1 MVIVVAILAARVPF
15 SSETLRRRVIEGLAA
30 RLDAE
35 VELGNL
41 ELRLLPTM
49 HARGTELRIHH
60 KGRKDVP
67 PLISV
72 GTFTVSA
79 SFGDLWRWHVSHVS
93 LEGLDIQI
101 PPDDDN
107 DNDADKN
114 AGPGADSSPE
124 AEDDTDYLKQVII
137 DDLDAPNARLTIL
150 RRDPSKPA
158 RVWTMHMLKVRDLG
172 LNSKMPF
179 ETALTNAV
187 PPGEITASGTFGPWQ
202 RRDPGRT
209 PLDGRFIFENAD
221 LGVFDGIGGTLSA
234 KGSFG
239 GRLEVISVD
248 GETTTPDFSIDISG
262 QPVPLTTNYHAVVDA
277 TNGNTTLDPVNAK
290 FLQTSLVARGG
301 VYEVPGVK
309 GRVIKLDIAMDS
321 GRLEDIM
328 RLAVKT
334 PTPPMTGRLHLTTKF
349 EIPPGKVDVVKKL
362 KLDGRFAIEN
372 GRFTNVGVQTKINE
386 LSRRASGKAPE
397 EVDATQ
403 KIASNFSGRFQLA
416 GGRLSLPNVAF
427 DVPGAVVELAGSYD
441 LKQEQMDF
449 NGNLFMDAKL
459 SETVT
464 GFKSLL
470 LKVLDPLFRK
480 DGRTVVPLKISGT
493 RGDPQFG
500 LDVRRALRR
509 GGAAAPAPA
518 PGPAKAPVPRSSTH

>member
-1 MVIVVAILAARVPF
+1 
-15 SSETLRRRVIEGLAA
+15 
-30 RLDAE
+30 
-35 VELGNL
+35 
-41 ELRLLPTM
+41 
-49 HARGTELRIHH
+49 
-60 KGRKDVP
+60 
-67 PLISV
+67 
-72 GTFTVSA
+72 
-79 SFGDLWRWHVSHVS
+79 
-93 LEGLDIQI
+93 
-101 PPDDDN
+101 
-107 DNDADKN
+107 
-114 AGPGADSSPE
+114 
-124 AEDDTDYLKQVII
+124 
-137 DDLDAPNARLTIL
+137 
-150 RRDPSKPA
+150 
-158 RVWTMHMLKVRDLG
+158 MLKVHDLG

-179 ETALTNAV
+179 ETVLTNAV

-234 KGSFG
+234 KGTFG
-239 GRLEVISVD
+239 GKLEVISVD

-362 KLDGRFAIEN
+362 KLDGRFAIQN
-372 GRFTNVGVQTKINE
+372 GRFTNVDVQTKINE

-397 EVDATQ
+397 ESRRPEDRL
-403 KIASNFSGRFQLA
+403 NFWPLSTA
-416 GGRLSLPNVAF
+416 GGRLSPPNVARRPARGRRPRW
-427 DVPGAVVELAGSYD
+427 VLRSAGADGLQRQPVHGRQVVGES
-441 LKQEQMDF
+441 
-449 NGNLFMDAKL
+449 
-459 SETVT
+459 
-464 GFKSLL
+464 
-470 LKVLDPLFRK
+470 
-480 DGRTVVPLKISGT
+480 
-493 RGDPQFG
+493 
-500 LDVRRALRR
+500 
-509 GGAAAPAPA
+509 
-518 PGPAKAPVPRSSTH
+518 PVSSRCF